1 MNLTG
6 SWRGHSLDVEP
17 NFGASAGFYTN
28 PGYQDIGVNVNVR
41 PPGNL
46 TAYANLRNALNQRY
60 EEIYGFPSPLLNV
73 VAGLKWSLARAR

>member
-1 MNLTG
+1 
-6 SWRGHSLDVEP
+6 LDIEP

-28 PGYQDIGVNVNVR
+28 PGYQDVGVNVNVR
-41 PPGNL
+41 LRGNL
-46 TAYANLRNALNQRY
+46 TAYANLGNALNQRY